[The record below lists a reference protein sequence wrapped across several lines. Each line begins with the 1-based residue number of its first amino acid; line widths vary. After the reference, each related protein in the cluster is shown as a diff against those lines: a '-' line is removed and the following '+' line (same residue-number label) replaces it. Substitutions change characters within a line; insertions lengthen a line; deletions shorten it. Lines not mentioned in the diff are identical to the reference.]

1 LRIPLAGSFQTTGCT
16 LWKRM
21 PIGERLPPR
30 ESGGLG

>member
-1 LRIPLAGSFQTTGCT
+1 LRIPVAGSFQTTDRT

-21 PIGERLPPR
+21 PIGERFPTR